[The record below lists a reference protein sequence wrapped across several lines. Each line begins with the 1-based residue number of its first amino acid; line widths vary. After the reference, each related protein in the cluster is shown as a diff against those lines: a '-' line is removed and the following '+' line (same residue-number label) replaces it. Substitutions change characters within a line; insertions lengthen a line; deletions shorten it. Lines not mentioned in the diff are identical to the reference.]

1 LIHRGPNSEPG
12 NLTLRRAD
20 QPTIE
25 RAVPACSP
33 QRAINF
39 RATDTAQVSFMYFP
53 EPHAFAEMIGAS
65 DLVPVHR
72 TIIADLDTPLTI
84 FAKVAGDDPHAFL
97 FESME
102 GGEKWGRYSFI
113 GLDPLVTFTSIRDVV
128 RIEYPGLADS
138 GEEQV
143 GVNPMVV
150 LKQLLASFSV
160 SNAPGLPKFYGGAV
174 GFLGYDMVR
183 HMEKLPDR
191 HPPHALPDSSF
202 MVPGIVL
209 IHDAVQQNLT
219 VVCNVWRKGEKGL
232 EQLYLD
238 ACVRIEEIINR
249 LSQPIAR
256 RFVTQKQTVEEHR
269 FTSNMDE
276 ATFGAMVEQ
285 AKEYIRAGDIIQVV
299 LSQRFHTESSLK
311 PFALYRALRH
321 INPSPYLF
329 YLRQGDL
336 VLIGSSPEILV
347 RLEGGHIE
355 LRPIAGTR
363 KRGGTPEEDQA
374 LEQELLADPKER
386 AEHLM
391 LVDLGRNDVGRVA
404 ENGSV
409 SVRDLLVIERYSHVM
424 HIVSGVHG
432 KLRSGLDQF
441 DVMEAC
447 FPAGT
452 VSGAPKIRAM
462 EIIDELEVSRRG
474 PYAGAVG
481 YFGFSGNMDFC
492 ITIRTFILKGTDL
505 WIQAGAGIV
514 ADSDPR
520 KEYEETIN
528 KAMGLRRAVELAEKG
543 F

>member
-1 LIHRGPNSEPG
+1 
-12 NLTLRRAD
+12 
-20 QPTIE
+20 
-25 RAVPACSP
+25 
-33 QRAINF
+33 
-39 RATDTAQVSFMYFP
+39 M
-53 EPHAFAEMIGAS
+53 
-65 DLVPVHR
+65 
-72 TIIADLDTPLTI
+72 
-84 FAKVAGDDPHAFL
+84 
-97 FESME
+97 
-102 GGEKWGRYSFI
+102 
-113 GLDPLVTFTSIRDVV
+113 
-128 RIEYPGLADS
+128 EYPGRTDAATD
-138 GEEQV
+138 QI
-143 GVNPMVV
+143 GVNPLAE
-150 LKQLLASFSV
+150 LKKLLASFSV
-160 SNAPGLPKFYGGAV
+160 SNVPGLPRFSGGAV

-183 HMEKLPDR
+183 FMEKIPDR
-191 HPPHALPDSSF
+191 HPPLDLPDSSF

-209 IHDAVQQNLT
+209 IHDSVQQNLT
-219 VVCNVWRKGEKGL
+219 IVCNVWKSSEAHA
-232 EQLYLD
+232 EQLYLQ
-238 ACVRIEEIINR
+238 ACQRIEQVIDR
-249 LSQPIAR
+249 LKGPILQSFVSQEQPVA
-256 RFVTQKQTVEEHR
+256 KHR

-276 ATFGAMVEQ
+276 ASFATMVEQ
-285 AKEYIRAGDIIQVV
+285 AQEYILAGDIIQVV
-299 LSQRFHTESSLK
+299 LSQRFHAETTLS
-311 PFALYRALRH
+311 PFTLYRALRH

-347 RLEGGHIE
+347 RLEDNKIE

-363 KRGGTPEEDQA
+363 KRGGTPEEDLA
-374 LEQELLADPKER
+374 LEKELLADPKER

-404 ENGSV
+404 ENGTV
-409 SVRDLLVIERYSHVM
+409 EVRDLLVIERYSHVM

-432 KLRSGLDQF
+432 KLQAGLDQF
-441 DVMEAC
+441 DVMDAC

-492 ITIRTFILKGTDL
+492 ITIRTFITQGNDL

-514 ADSDPR
+514 ADSDP
-520 KEYEETIN
+520 KTEYEETIN

>member
-1 LIHRGPNSEPG
+1 MY
-12 NLTLRRAD
+12 
-20 QPTIE
+20 
-25 RAVPACSP
+25 SP
-33 QRAINF
+33 EHN
-39 RATDTAQVSFMYFP
+39 
-53 EPHAFAEMIGAS
+53 AFIDMIGHS

-72 TIIADLDTPLTI
+72 TIIADLDTPLTL
-84 FAKVAGDDPHAFL
+84 FAKVAAVDPHAFL

-113 GLDPLVTFTSIRDVV
+113 GLDPLITFTSHRDRVC
-128 RIEYPGLADS
+128 IEYPGLADG
-138 GEEQV
+138 GEQRS
-143 GVNPMVV
+143 GVNPLQELRRLLGSFTV
-150 LKQLLASFSV
+150 LDS
-160 SNAPGLPKFYGGAV
+160 PGLPRFYGGAV
-174 GFLGYDMVR
+174 GFLGYDMVQF
-183 HMEKLPDR
+183 MERLPDR
-191 HPPHALPDSSF
+191 HPPLDLPDSSF
-202 MVPGIVL
+202 MIPGIVL

-219 VVCNVWRKGEKGL
+219 IVCNVWKRGAESV
-232 EQLYLD
+232 EHMYAA
-238 ACVRIEEIINR
+238 ACRRIEDIISR
-249 LSQPIAR
+249 LEEPISRPFVSQQQATTPHT
-256 RFVTQKQTVEEHR
+256 FS
-269 FTSNMDE
+269 SNMDE
-276 ATFGAMVEQ
+276 ATFTSMVER
-285 AKEYIRAGDIIQVV
+285 AKEYILAGDIIQVV
-299 LSQRFHTESSLK
+299 LSQRFHTESELN

-329 YLRQGDL
+329 YLRQGDMI
-336 VLIGSSPEILV
+336 LIGSSPEILV
-347 RLEGGHIE
+347 RLENDHIE

-363 KRGGTPEEDQA
+363 KRGKTPEEDQL
-374 LEQELLADPKER
+374 LEDELLADPKER

-409 SVRDLLVIERYSHVM
+409 EVRDLLVIERYSHVM

-432 KLRSGLDQF
+432 RLAAGRDQF
-441 DVMEAC
+441 DVLEAC

-492 ITIRTFILKGTDL
+492 ITIRTFILKGKDL
-505 WIQAGAGIV
+505 WVQAGAGIV
-514 ADSDPR
+514 ADSDPF

-528 KAMGLRRAVELAEKG
+528 KSMGLRRAVELAEKG

>member
-1 LIHRGPNSEPG
+1 MY
-12 NLTLRRAD
+12 
-20 QPTIE
+20 
-25 RAVPACSP
+25 SP
-33 QRAINF
+33 EQTTFI
-39 RATDTAQVSFMYFP
+39 D
-53 EPHAFAEMIGAS
+53 MIGSS

-72 TIIADLDTPLTI
+72 TIIADLDTPLTL
-84 FAKVAGDDPHAFL
+84 FAKGAAHAPHAFL

-113 GLDPLVTFTSIRDVV
+113 GLDPLVTFTSNSDQV

-138 GEEQV
+138 GEERA
-143 GVNPMVV
+143 GVNP
-150 LKQLLASFSV
+150 LGELRQLMASFTVLDS
-160 SNAPGLPKFYGGAV
+160 PGLPRFYGGAV

-183 HMEKLPDR
+183 FMERLPDR
-191 HPPHALPDSSF
+191 HPPMDLPDSSF
-202 MVPGIVL
+202 MIPGIVL

-219 VVCNVWRKGEKGL
+219 IVCNVWKRGTKSV
-232 EQLYLD
+232 EQMYAT
-238 ACVRIEEIINR
+238 ACRRIEEIISR
-249 LSQPIAR
+249 LDEPISRTFVSQEQPVAPHC
-256 RFVTQKQTVEEHR
+256 FS
-269 FTSNMDE
+269 SNMDE
-276 ATFGAMVEQ
+276 ASFGTMIER
-285 AKEYIRAGDIIQVV
+285 AKEYILAGDVIQVV
-299 LSQRFHTESSLK
+299 LSQRFHTETTLN

-329 YLRQGDL
+329 YLRQGDM

-347 RLEGGHIE
+347 RLENRNIE

-363 KRGGTPEEDQA
+363 KRGATPEEDLL
-374 LEQELLADPKER
+374 LEKDLLADPKER

-404 ENGSV
+404 QNGSV
-409 SVRDLLVIERYSHVM
+409 VVRDLLVIERYSHVM

-432 KLRSGLDQF
+432 KLATDKDQF
-441 DVMEAC
+441 DVLEAC

-462 EIIDELEVSRRG
+462 EIIDELEVCRRG

-492 ITIRTFILKGTDL
+492 ITIRTFLIKGRDL
-505 WIQAGAGIV
+505 WVQAGAGIV

-528 KAMGLRRAVELAEKG
+528 KSMGLRRAVELAEKG

>member
-1 LIHRGPNSEPG
+1 
-12 NLTLRRAD
+12 
-20 QPTIE
+20 
-25 RAVPACSP
+25 
-33 QRAINF
+33 
-39 RATDTAQVSFMYFP
+39 MYFP
-53 EPHAFAEMIGAS
+53 APHAFAEMIGSS

-72 TIIADLDTPLTI
+72 TIIADLDTPLTL
-84 FAKVAGDDPHAFL
+84 FAKVAGNDPHAFL

-113 GLDPLVTFTSIRDVV
+113 GLDPLLTFISR
-128 RIEYPGLADS
+128 G
-138 GEEQV
+138 EQV
-143 GVNPMVV
+143 RVEHFGHSGKVDVRSPVNP
-150 LKQLLASFSV
+150 LDELRQLLASFSV
-160 SNAPGLPKFYGGAV
+160 CKAPGLPKFYGGAV

-183 HMEKLPDR
+183 FMEKLPDR
-191 HPPHALPDSSF
+191 HPPLDLPDSSF
-202 MVPGIVL
+202 LVPGIVL

-219 VVCNVWRKGEKGL
+219 IVCNVWKRGAGDA
-232 EQLYLD
+232 EQLYSQ
-238 ACVRIEEIINR
+238 ACRRIEEIIKRVN
-249 LSQPIAR
+249 QPITR
-256 RFVTQKQTVEEHR
+256 QFVVQEEAVEPHR
-269 FTSNMDE
+269 FSSNMDE
-276 ATFGAMVEQ
+276 ASFAAMVER
-285 AKEYIRAGDIIQVV
+285 AKEYILAGDIIQVV
-299 LSQRFHTESSLK
+299 LSQRFHAESALH

-329 YLRQGDL
+329 YLRQGDML
-336 VLIGSSPEILV
+336 LIGSSPEILV
-347 RLEGGHIE
+347 RLEEGNIE

-363 KRGGTPEEDQA
+363 KRGATPEEDRA
-374 LEQELLADPKER
+374 LEEELLADPKER

-409 SVRDLLVIERYSHVM
+409 TVRDLLVIERYSHVM

-432 KLRSGLDQF
+432 KLQAGRDQF
-441 DVMEAC
+441 DVMAAC

-462 EIIDELEVSRRG
+462 EIVDELEVSRRG

-492 ITIRTFILKGTDL
+492 ITIRTFILKGRDL
-505 WIQAGAGIV
+505 YIQAGAGIV
-514 ADSDPR
+514 ADSDPK